1 MASTGKPAT
10 LTERRAEELRL
21 EIAVAARD
29 IFLADGSFSATVE
42 RICEVVGIAPRTFH
56 RHFPVK
62 EDVILPLFGKFGSLS
77 VHVLADAESGSDPVD
92 VLVRAF
98 GSEIPKR
105 GQFEVDRAFMALV
118 LSDPQYRLRWL
129 DWGQDLA
136 TPITE
141 FLDAR
146 FDLGTDSFSREL
158 PAQLIIQACRHA
170 YVHWVDDGDFD
181 RLQSALRIGMQ
192 MIIGSIRGRCRER

>member
-1 MASTGKPAT
+1 MALTGKPAT

-21 EIAVAARD
+21 EVAVAARD

-77 VHVLADAESGSDPVD
+77 IRTLAEAESAFDPPVE

-98 GSEIPKR
+98 GSEIPPKR

-136 TPITE
+136 TPITD

-146 FDLGTDSFSREL
+146 FDLGTDSFFTRVACPIGNSGM
-158 PAQLIIQACRHA
+158 QACLR
-170 YVHWVDDGDFD
+170 
-181 RLQSALRIGMQ
+181 ALG
-192 MIIGSIRGRCRER
+192 